1 MNWEVAASI
10 SEVVSGAAVVA
21 SLLMLGR
28 DLRQN
33 TRAMKAANYIKVND
47 TMIENTCVMMGS
59 EAGGPIFLKAMN
71 GLSNLEF
78 QDYYQFH
85 LVMLGLLRRYE
96 TLFVQESLNLIDGW
110 STEGFKTSLMQLLTH
125 KGVQE
130 WWPGSACLYSRKFAE
145 YVTSLMEA
153 GGESGKRG
161 HGHIDWD
168 ESVDARYT
176 ASSGRQKKMSR
187 EQEPPRSVTA
197 PREWPKQQN
206 KQQKQ

>member
-1 MNWEVAASI
+1 VRDEVFLVNWEVAASI
-10 SEVVSGAAVVA
+10 SEVVSGVAVVA

-33 TRAMKAANYIKVND
+33 TRAMKSANYIKVND

-59 EAGGPIFLKAMN
+59 EPGGPIFLKAMN

-96 TLFVQESLNLIDGW
+96 TLFVQESLQLIDGW
-110 STEGFKTSLMQLLTH
+110 STEGFKTSLRQLLTH

-130 WWPGSACLYSRKFAE
+130 WWPGSACLYSNEFAT
-145 YVTSLMEA
+145 YVTSLME
-153 GGESGKRG
+153 GNRDVEKRG
-161 HGHIDWD
+161 HGHVDWD
-168 ESVDARYT
+168 ESVDPNYT
-176 ASSGRQKKMSR
+176 ASSGRQN
-187 EQEPPRSVTA
+187 EVA
-197 PREWPKQQN
+197 
-206 KQQKQ
+206 

>member
-1 MNWEVAASI
+1 MNWDVAASI
-10 SEVVSGAAVVA
+10 SEVVSGVAVVI

-33 TRAMKAANYIKVND
+33 TRAMKSANYIKVND

-59 EAGGPIFLKAMN
+59 EPGGPIFLKAMN
-71 GLSNLEF
+71 GLSDLEF

-96 TLFVQESLNLIDGW
+96 TLFVQESLHLIDGW
-110 STEGFKTSLMQLLTH
+110 STEGFKTSLTQLLTH

-130 WWPGSACLYSRKFAE
+130 WWPGSACLYSKEFAK
-145 YVTSLMEA
+145 YVTSLMEDS
-153 GGESGKRG
+153 GETEKRG

-168 ESVDARYT
+168 ESVDPKYT
-176 ASSGRQKKMSR
+176 DMSGQKK
-187 EQEPPRSVTA
+187 EVA
-197 PREWPKQQN
+197 
-206 KQQKQ
+206 